1 MQLWMAKH
9 KLIYKFL
16 SKKGAQNIDRYIIYM
31 TNKQLAG
38 SRICWSSGWFCAY
51 HEEPASA
58 CWGERIKKNY
68 QLRPVHHHDSKGHRH
83 RRNVCLCWS
92 EFWRTALISRV
103 WGFPF
108 LENLLSF
115 DTFYGVRE
123 QCNQERIIWLIDDWS
138 QNQTQTM
145 VKPREPPAVEK
156 PHISDIGMMPQVLTP
171 SSPSLSPRSLSPR
184 SPSGF
189 LTSLTILLPSPVR
202 LCLSFASSSKVF
214 DQFRFLSQLL
224 GAKVTDLCGSKMFFF

>member
-1 MQLWMAKH
+1 
-9 KLIYKFL
+9 
-16 SKKGAQNIDRYIIYM
+16 M

-58 CWGERIKKNY
+58 CWGERIKINY
-68 QLRPVHHHDSKGHRH
+68 QLRHHDSKGHRH

-115 DTFYGVRE
+115 DTFYNATKRE
-123 QCNQERIIWLIDDWS
+123 SFDWLMIEAKIKHRQWWNRENLLLWKNHTS
-138 QNQTQTM
+138 QILEWCLRYQHHRHHPYHQDHHQAFS
-145 VKPREPPAVEK
+145 PL
-156 PHISDIGMMPQVLTP
+156 SP
-171 SSPSLSPRSLSPR
+171 SSCPPPSDFASP
-184 SPSGF
+184 
-189 LTSLTILLPSPVR
+189 LLPRRRCLISLDFYHNSSPQ
-202 LCLSFASSSKVF
+202 K
-214 DQFRFLSQLL
+214 SQIY
-224 GAKVTDLCGSKMFFF
+224 AAQKYFYFF